1 MVRHRRRRRFPCQRD
16 AVSGLVRG
24 DHFVLSIG
32 KLAVGQAD
40 YYLEQ
45 AHGSVTRA
53 GAVSSGVEDYYL
65 GGPEAA
71 GLWIGTGA
79 RSLGLEGTVDASR
92 LDRVLT
98 GEHPASGEPLGRVL
112 S

>member
-32 KLAVGQAD
+32 KLATGQAD
-40 YYLEQ
+40 YYLER

-53 GAVSSGVEDYYL
+53 GAVSTGVEDYYL
-65 GGPEAA
+65 GGPEAT
-71 GLWIGTGA
+71 GTWVGSSA
-79 RSLGLEGTVDASR
+79 ALGLKGTVGATE
-92 LDRVLT
+92 LERVLC
-98 GEHPASGEPLGRVL
+98 GEHP
-112 S
+112 